1 MDFLKSKKEI
11 EIERKIRAR
20 KVRLLLQNY
29 ITMLEHLQKKI
40 FKLGVEAK
48 RLNDHKLTRRQ
59 AVKLLAIESRI
70 NQAKKLL
77 LIMEEAE
84 AERELVGISSS
95 FITFANDII
104 KAIAEGPDA
113 SKLAKLQAEFEK
125 AIEKSESLEEMLSII
140 VDSANESILS
150 SGNFNDENIAKVM
163 KLLEDEIDKD
173 NYTNIDIEERIKKI
187 EDNLSKW

>member
-1 MDFLKSKKEI
+1 MNFLKSKKEI

-20 KVRLLLQNY
+20 KVKILLQNY
-29 ITMLEHLQKKI
+29 VTMLEHLQKKI

-70 NQAKKLL
+70 NQAKRLL
-77 LIMEEAE
+77 LIIEEAE
-84 AERELVGISSS
+84 AERELVSISSS

-163 KLLEDEIDKD
+163 KLLEDEVDKG
-173 NYTNIDIEERIKKI
+173 NYTSIDIEERIKKI
-187 EDNLSKW
+187 EDDLKW

>member
-1 MDFLKSKKEI
+1 LNFLKSKKEI

-20 KVRLLLQNY
+20 KVKILLQNY
-29 ITMLEHLQKKI
+29 VTMLEHLQKKI

-70 NQAKKLL
+70 NQAKRLL
-77 LIMEEAE
+77 LIIEEAE
-84 AERELVGISSS
+84 AERELVSISSS

-163 KLLEDEIDKD
+163 KLLEDEVDKG
-173 NYTNIDIEERIKKI
+173 NYTSIDIEERIKKI
-187 EDNLSKW
+187 EDDLKW

>member
-70 NQAKKLL
+70 NQAKRLL

-84 AERELVGISSS
+84 A
-95 FITFANDII
+95 
-104 KAIAEGPDA
+104 
-113 SKLAKLQAEFEK
+113 
-125 AIEKSESLEEMLSII
+125 
-140 VDSANESILS
+140 
-150 SGNFNDENIAKVM
+150 
-163 KLLEDEIDKD
+163 
-173 NYTNIDIEERIKKI
+173 
-187 EDNLSKW
+187 